1 MKEFIKYTQSD
12 FFANASNEFE
22 PAQAQNLVFEMAAS
36 CLANGDRIIIELSDE
51 PGEEYIMVDFAPT
64 DNSNSEC
71 EYDGQHVCW
80 ISSVWHDDEG
90 NYSGEFTNYFDAI
103 KEVVRI
109 LNSTYFSQIYVESY

>member
-12 FFANASNEFE
+12 FFANAYNEFVPE
-22 PAQAQNLVFEMAAS
+22 QAQNLLFEMAAS
-36 CLANGDRIIIELSDE
+36 CIANGDRIIIELDDDRGS
-51 PGEEYIMVDFAPT
+51 EYIMVDFAPT

-90 NYSGEFTNYFDAI
+90 NYNGSYATYFDAI
-103 KEVVRI
+103 KEVARI
-109 LNSTYFSQIYVESY
+109 LRSTYFSEIYVESY

>member
-12 FFANASNEFE
+12 FFANAYDEFMPE
-22 PAQAQNLVFEMAAS
+22 QAQNLLFEMAAS
-36 CLANGDRIIIELSDE
+36 CLANGDRIIIELGE
-51 PGEEYIMVDFAPT
+51 ERGEEYIMVDFTPT

-71 EYDGQHVCW
+71 DYDGQHVCW

-90 NYSGEFTNYFDAI
+90 NYNGSYTNYFDAI

-109 LNSTYFSQIYVESY
+109 LNSTYFSEIYVESY